1 MSHQLTL
8 AEYLNDRSIVKDSIQ
23 DIIIIFAECSVQIAS
38 HLAVAAIAGNSGS
51 AATTSNNPSGEV
63 QKKMDVIAN
72 ELIKTTLLNCSS
84 VAAIASEEE
93 EDIIRSPASASAALF
108 VAFDPLDGSSNI
120 DCASPTG
127 TIFGIYEVPP
137 GQAYLCQAE
146 GNMVGAGY
154 ILYSSSTEFVLRIGS
169 STSGFTLQP
178 STGSFILTRRDIRI
192 PATGSFY
199 SLNDGRSADW
209 PLGLFT
215 YIEDIKNGRGRQRV
229 RYSSRYVCSLV
240 ADVHRTLL
248 YGGWAGNPR
257 NHLRLLF
264 EAAPLAYLLEG
275 AGGKGTDGLVNLSSI
290 SPSDLHMRLPVFLG
304 SPEDI
309 NELMSYGDVQQK
321 P

>member
-1 MSHQLTL
+1 M
-8 AEYLNDRSIVKDSIQ
+8 
-23 DIIIIFAECSVQIAS
+23 
-38 HLAVAAIAGNSGS
+38 
-51 AATTSNNPSGEV
+51 
-63 QKKMDVIAN
+63 
-72 ELIKTTLLNCSS
+72 
-84 VAAIASEEE
+84 
-93 EDIIRSPASASAALF
+93 
-108 VAFDPLDGSSNI
+108 
-120 DCASPTG
+120 
-127 TIFGIYEVPP
+127 
-137 GQAYLCQAE
+137 
-146 GNMVGAGY
+146 
-154 ILYSSSTEFVLRIGS
+154 
-169 STSGFTLQP
+169 
-178 STGSFILTRRDIRI
+178 
-192 PATGSFY
+192 
-199 SLNDGRSADW
+199 
-209 PLGLFT
+209 
-215 YIEDIKNGRGRQRV
+215 